1 MMRSPLVAVVLLNWN
16 GWQDTINCIQS
27 LLESRYSNY
36 VIVVVDNAST
46 DDSANKIGMTFA
58 ENNKIK
64 LIRNDH
70 NSGYAAGNNIGIR
83 DAIAMAAEY
92 VFVLNN
98 DTTVDVE
105 CLGILVTHAENNP
118 ECDLIGP
125 KIYDW
130 GTRIYR
136 QWAVKERLNL
146 GSLLGALSPLR
157 RLIYHSFIF
166 RSFFHTADQQAV
178 VYAIPGSAMFFRTR
192 TIDAVGLFDEFT
204 FLYWEEF
211 IIAEKLRQI
220 DAITCVVPAAVIW
233 HRESASIT
241 KIGARK
247 FIENVKSERYF
258 YRQYLKLNFLS
269 QVIIN
274 LVRLFA
280 YLARCLVDH
289 DYREKLKPFLGVYFG
304 RVP

>member
-27 LLESRYSNY
+27 LLESSYSNY
-36 VIVVVDNAST
+36 VVIVVDNAST
-46 DDSANKIGMTFA
+46 DDSVGKIKTTFA
-58 ENNKIK
+58 ANQKVKI
-64 LIRNDH
+64 IQNDQ
-70 NSGYAAGNNIGIR
+70 NSGYAAGNNVGIR
-83 DAIAMAAEY
+83 YAISMAAEY

-105 CLGILVTHAENNP
+105 CLKNLVDHAENNP
-118 ECDLIGP
+118 KCDLIGP
-125 KIYDW
+125 KIFDW
-130 GTRIYR
+130 DTQIYR
-136 QWAVKERLNL
+136 QWAVKERFTL

-157 RLIYHSFIF
+157 RLIYHSFVF
-166 RSFFHTADQQAV
+166 RSFFHTADRQAV
-178 VYAIPGSAMFFRTR
+178 VYAIPGSAMFFRTQ
-192 TIDAVGLFDEFT
+192 TIEAVGLFDEFT

-211 IIAEKLRQI
+211 IIAEKLRKI
-220 DAITCVVPAAVIW
+220 NATTHVVPAAMIW

-258 YRQYLKLNFLS
+258 YRQYLKLNFFS
-269 QVIIN
+269 QAIIN
-274 LVRLFA
+274 FVRLFA
-280 YLARCLVDH
+280 YLARCLGDR
-289 DYREKLKPFLGVYFG
+289 DYREKLKPFLGVFFG